1 LRSRLTAILLARPS
15 AMTTNLEIH
24 MTVVSRPCRRLVAPS
39 VLALAVLAVASLG
52 GCGNKEKTVKLPG
65 GAEMELVWIEPGTF
79 TMGSPESE
87 SGRFKDE
94 GPQHQVRLTRGFWL
108 AKYELTQAQW
118 QAVMGRAPWAGK
130 DYVIAEPSHP
140 ATFISWTDVQLLV
153 HRLNQEA
160 GDQVWRLPTEAEW
173 EYACRAGT
181 TSAWSFGSG
190 ASLIY
195 DYAWFDGNTQQK
207 GQGYPHKVGTQEANP
222 WGLYDM
228 HGNVAEWCQD
238 GGDPKY
244 PSEPQTDP
252 VGPATTAYRF
262 VRGGGFNSS
271 AQSMR
276 SATRYDF
283 SVTDHGATLGARL
296 VMTR

>member
-1 LRSRLTAILLARPS
+1 MTLVARLCT
-15 AMTTNLEIH
+15 
-24 MTVVSRPCRRLVAPS
+24 RLVAPS
-39 VLALAVLAVASLG
+39 ALTLSLLVVTALV

-65 GAEMELVWIEPGTF
+65 GAEMEFVWIEPGTF

-87 SGRFKDE
+87 YGRFQDE
-94 GPQHQVRLTRGFWL
+94 GPQHEVRLTQGFWL

-118 QAVMGRAPWAGK
+118 QAVMGTQPWSGQ
-130 DYVIAEPSHP
+130 DYVVAEPSHP
-140 ATFISWTDVQLLV
+140 ATHISWTDVQLLLQ
-153 HRLNQEA
+153 RLSQEA
-160 GDQVWRLPTEAEW
+160 GEKIWRLPTEAEW

-181 TSAWSFGSG
+181 TTAWSHGSG
-190 ASLIY
+190 ASQLY
-195 DYAWFDGNTQQK
+195 DYGWYDGNTQK
-207 GQGYPHKVGTQEANP
+207 VSKAYPHKVGTREPNP

-244 PSEPQTDP
+244 PSEPRTDP

-271 AQSMR
+271 AQSTR

-283 SVTDHGATLGARL
+283 PITDRGATLGARL
-296 VMTR
+296 VLTR